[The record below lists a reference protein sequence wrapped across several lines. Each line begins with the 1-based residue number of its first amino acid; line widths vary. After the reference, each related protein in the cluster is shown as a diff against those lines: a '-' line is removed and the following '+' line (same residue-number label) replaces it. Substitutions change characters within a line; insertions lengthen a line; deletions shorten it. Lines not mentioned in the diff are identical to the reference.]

1 VKEHREGADVTRQ
14 LLSLA
19 VALPPGLPPAQ
30 ALAIATMAGRLGFS
44 AVHLTDASPAGDLDR
59 LAAAAAPALVV
70 TGFPADAPGL
80 VRSNDPGLVAEVRAE
95 LDAAGE
101 TRPLLVAVPISVGR
115 TLSEAAA
122 RADLEPR
129 FAERHPRDVGIF
141 GPFEQAQDQVL
152 ALARAGADGLV
163 LDEPL
168 AHDVAD
174 VLAQIRAL
182 VVGATPELINAPA
195 DGART
200 RPPRTVFYGQ

>member
-1 VKEHREGADVTRQ
+1 MTRQ

-19 VALPPGLPPAQ
+19 VVMPPGLPAAQ

-44 AVHLTDASPAGDLDR
+44 AVHLHDAPETGDLDR

-70 TGFPADAPGL
+70 AGFPAEALGL
-80 VRSNDPGLVAEVRAE
+80 VRTNDPGLVAEVRAE

-101 TRPLLVAVPISVGR
+101 TRPLLVAVPISIGR
-115 TLSEAAA
+115 TLSEAIA

-129 FAERHPRDVGIF
+129 FAERHPREVGIF
-141 GPFEQAQDQVL
+141 GTFEQAQDQVL

-163 LDEPL
+163 LDVPL
-168 AHDVAD
+168 SHDVSD

-182 VVGATPELINAPA
+182 VVGATPELIDAPA
-195 DGART
+195 GDAKT
-200 RPPRTVFYGQ
+200 TPPRTVFYGQ